1 ANDPG
6 GTHLGDINGSSS
18 PNPCVDFYE
27 YACGKWITDNPLS
40 NGIDSITTVTQAQ
53 QKIDEYIW
61 KLVSDDSY
69 SSNDLRLQAANK
81 FYKSCTD
88 YRSSKTFISAC
99 RQWIYMYFGQWG
111 LMPPTQQIDGAPN
124 IENMDLTDFCLP
136 AIMQFGYSHLFSLAI
151 DSQARSINCKRSKEN
166 FYRMANLLR
175 IPTFHN
181 NAIDTAFQMM
191 KDLCKVNDPKSSQ
204 SLKLERNIALE
215 ELSSICPEIR
225 WSDLFAKVFKEA
237 QYEDYERLPIT
248 IEGEEQLK
256 QRCKQHALALQT
268 DRKTYQT
275 MVIINFVREL
285 VKYVLR
291 STNTKTANPSTS
303 PSQPHFNVQCLSE
316 VKEAFEQTLTKHYLH
331 LNVNETHKKEVT
343 TMFEELKKTVLKSIP
358 EYNWLTVD
366 QKEFVSKKIENMKI
380 HALYTDLSDSEE
392 KEDNS
397 AIYRYHL
404 NEHNYYVNAIIIGR
418 ARNMDRIINDLS
430 PSDVSLSSLPAF
442 IPNAYYE
449 KSKNRV
455 YVNAE
460 LLQPPFYIEGD
471 DKSSN
476 YGRIGFTIGHELFH
490 AIDITGVLWDEK
502 GDIQNSEFFV
512 TLSDLVFDQTVC
524 FQDQYGKDETTRHK
538 TYRRLSAKLAGHVS
552 QDPDTTHKHDQ
563 SYFRNFAQFFCGN
576 ERGKALEY
584 YIKRTPY
591 VARRERVNLALSNS
605 VEFAEAYHCPIGSP
619 MNPPEK
625 CRVY

>member
-1 ANDPG
+1 MNSKKVAIAAGSSIGVTTLVGIATLLIFFNIQDANDPG
-6 GTHLGDINGSSS
+6 GTHSGDINGSSS

-40 NGIDSITTVTQAQ
+40 NEIDSITTVTRAQ

-69 SSNDLRLQAANK
+69 SSNDLRLQAASK
-81 FYKSCTD
+81 VYKSCTNFRNSD
-88 YRSSKTFISAC
+88 SFISAC

-111 LMPPTQQIDGAPN
+111 LMPSTQQIDGAPN

-136 AIMQFGYSHLFSLAI
+136 AIMQFGYSLLFSI
-151 DSQARSINCKRSKEN
+151 DIDPRARSIIISPGS
-166 FYRMANLLR
+166 LSV
-175 IPTFHN
+175 
-181 NAIDTAFQMM
+181 
-191 KDLCKVNDPKSSQ
+191 DLTTDVTQ
-204 SLKLERNIALE
+204 
-215 ELSSICPEIR
+215 IR

-237 QYEDYERLPIT
+237 QYEDYEGLPIT

-268 DRKTYQT
+268 DRK
-275 MVIINFVREL
+275 
-285 VKYVLR
+285 
-291 STNTKTANPSTS
+291 S
-303 PSQPHFNVQCLSE
+303 
-316 VKEAFEQTLTKHYLH
+316 
-331 LNVNETHKKEVT
+331 
-343 TMFEELKKTVLKSIP
+343 
-358 EYNWLTVD
+358 
-366 QKEFVSKKIENMKI
+366 
-380 HALYTDLSDSEE
+380 
-392 KEDNS
+392 
-397 AIYRYHL
+397 
-404 NEHNYYVNAIIIGR
+404 
-418 ARNMDRIINDLS
+418 LS
-430 PSDVSLSSLPAF
+430 PLPAF
-442 IPNAYYE
+442 IPNAYYQR
-449 KSKNRV
+449 SKNRV

-512 TLSDLVFDQTVC
+512 TLSDLVFDQT
-524 FQDQYGKDETTRHK
+524 TTRPRTLGEIIADNAGLRIAFE
-538 TYRRLSAKLAGHVS
+538 TYRRLSAKLSGHVS
-552 QDPDTTHKHDQ
+552 QDPGTTRKHDQ

-619 MNPPEK
+619 MNPPVK
-625 CRVY
+625 CKVY

>member
-1 ANDPG
+1 MNSKKVAIAAGSSIGVAALVGIATILIFFNIQDANDPG

-61 KLVSDDSY
+61 KLVS
-69 SSNDLRLQAANK
+69 
-81 FYKSCTD
+81 
-88 YRSSKTFISAC
+88 C

-204 SLKLERNIALE
+204 SLKLKRNIALE

-366 QKEFVSKKIENMKI
+366 QKEFVSKK
-380 HALYTDLSDSEE
+380 
-392 KEDNS
+392 
-397 AIYRYHL
+397 
-404 NEHNYYVNAIIIGR
+404 V
-418 ARNMDRIINDLS
+418 
-430 PSDVSLSSLPAF
+430 
-442 IPNAYYE
+442 
-449 KSKNRV
+449 
-455 YVNAE
+455 
-460 LLQPPFYIEGD
+460 
-471 DKSSN
+471 
-476 YGRIGFTIGHELFH
+476 
-490 AIDITGVLWDEK
+490 
-502 GDIQNSEFFV
+502 
-512 TLSDLVFDQTVC
+512 
-524 FQDQYGKDETTRHK
+524 
-538 TYRRLSAKLAGHVS
+538 
-552 QDPDTTHKHDQ
+552 
-563 SYFRNFAQFFCGN
+563 
-576 ERGKALEY
+576 
-584 YIKRTPY
+584 
-591 VARRERVNLALSNS
+591 
-605 VEFAEAYHCPIGSP
+605 
-619 MNPPEK
+619 
-625 CRVY
+625 

>member
-6 GTHLGDINGSSS
+6 GTHLGNIYGSSS
-18 PNPCVDFYE
+18 PNPCGDFYE

-40 NGIDSITTVTQAQ
+40 NGIDSITTGTQAQ
-53 QKIDEYIW
+53 HKIDEYIW

-69 SSNDLRLQAANK
+69 SSNDPRLQAANK

-151 DSQARSINCKRSKEN
+151 DSQARSIKCKRSKEN

-175 IPTFHN
+175 IPTFYN

-204 SLKLERNIALE
+204 SLKLKRNIALE

-237 QYEDYERLPIT
+237 QYEDYEGLPIT

-285 VKYVLR
+285 VKYVLQ
-291 STNTKTANPSTS
+291 STNTKTAIPSTS
-303 PSQPHFNVQCLSE
+303 PSQPHFNNQCFIRSEGSILHTLSLQHYFIVN
-316 VKEAFEQTLTKHYLH
+316 VKD
-331 LNVNETHKKEVT
+331 THKKEVT

-366 QKEFVSKKIENMKI
+366 QKEFVSKK
-380 HALYTDLSDSEE
+380 
-392 KEDNS
+392 
-397 AIYRYHL
+397 YHL
-404 NEHNYYVNAIIIGR
+404 NENNYYLNAIIIGR
-418 ARNMDRIINDLS
+418 ARNMDRIISHLS
-430 PSDVSLSSLPAF
+430 QSDVSLSPLPAF
-442 IPNAYYE
+442 IPNAYYQR
-449 KSKNRV
+449 SKNRV

-524 FQDQYGKDETTRHK
+524 FQDQYGEDESTRHK
-538 TYRRLSAKLAGHVS
+538 THRRLSAKLAGLVR
-552 QDPDTTHKHDQ
+552 QDPDTTRKRDQ

-576 ERGKALEY
+576 ERGKALEN
-584 YIKRTPY
+584 YIESTPY
-591 VARRERVNLALSNS
+591 VVRRERVNLALSNS
-605 VEFAEAYHCPIGSP
+605 EEFAKAYHCPIGSP